1 MQNQDRH
8 SPGLF
13 RTVLY
18 SRFVM
23 FLMALAGIMHWKVNR
38 ALIFE
43 EHAILFMTEGH
54 QYEKAGHACA
64 VLRLLS
70 SVA

>member
-1 MQNQDRH
+1 
-8 SPGLF
+8 
-13 RTVLY
+13 
-18 SRFVM
+18 M